1 MNGKNVFVD
10 TNILIYLLKGDDKVA
25 KILEGKSISIS
36 FITEMELLSN
46 RNLTPADETAI
57 EELLQYCKIVH
68 SDDHIIRVASK
79 MRRTFNLGLPDSI
92 VMATS
97 SLAKLP
103 LFTADKKIVRAEA
116 IKTTSYFPDNS
127 Q

>member
-10 TNILIYLLKGDDKVA
+10 TNILIYLLKGDEKVA

-46 RNLTPADETAI
+46 RNLTHSDEIAI
-57 EELLQYCKIVH
+57 EDLLHYCTIIHSNAQIVKA
-68 SDDHIIRVASK
+68 ASK
-79 MRRTFNLGLPDSI
+79 MRRTFNLALPDSI

-97 SLAKLP
+97 YLEGLP
-103 LFTADKKIVRAEA
+103 LFTADKKIVKSEA
-116 IKTTSYFPDNS
+116 IKTISYFPDNA